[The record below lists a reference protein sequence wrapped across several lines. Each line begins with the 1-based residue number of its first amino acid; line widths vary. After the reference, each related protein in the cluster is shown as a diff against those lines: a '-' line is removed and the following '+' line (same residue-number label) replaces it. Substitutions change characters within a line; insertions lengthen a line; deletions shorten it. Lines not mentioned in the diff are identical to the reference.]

1 MVLLL
6 AFAPVFSSWLNA
18 PEAAFDLT
26 VTYVRICGAGIVF
39 VVAYNVISGIF
50 RGLGNSRLPL
60 IFVAIACVT
69 NIIGDLLFVAV
80 FHMNVAGAALA
91 TILAQAVSVV
101 LSWIIIRRQNLPF
114 TMSRKD
120 IGFHREILF
129 FLQTGVPIAFQELLT
144 NISFLILC
152 AIINGIGL
160 EASSGYIAKSAE
172 YLRGFSPEAILTCVV
187 FSFIG
192 FFNGHGRTMP
202 VMFQGITASFLVRV
216 PLSYLFSLKPD
227 ATLVDIGLAVPVA
240 SVYGILFFS
249 VCYLFYLRSYRTRLD
264 KQAKM

>member
-1 MVLLL
+1 M
-6 AFAPVFSSWLNA
+6 
-18 PEAAFDLT
+18 
-26 VTYVRICGAGIVF
+26 
-39 VVAYNVISGIF
+39 
-50 RGLGNSRLPL
+50 
-60 IFVAIACVT
+60 
-69 NIIGDLLFVAV
+69 
-80 FHMNVAGAALA
+80 AGAALA

-101 LSWIIIRRQNLPF
+101 LSWMIIRRQDLPF

-160 EASSGYIAKSAE
+160 EASSGYGIAQKVVAFVMLVPSSLMQSMSAFVGQNVGAGREDRARKAMYTGMAIGAFVGIIIFAVSFFRGDVPSALFTSNPEYIAKSAE
-172 YLRGFSPEAILTCVV
+172 YLKGFSPEAILTCVV

-192 FFNGHGRTMP
+192 FFNGHGKTMP

-216 PLSYLFSLKPD
+216 PLSYLFSLKPN
-227 ATLVDIGLAVPVA
+227 ATLVDIGLAVPAA
-240 SVYGILFFS
+240 SVYGILFFT
-249 VCYLFYLRSYRTRLD
+249 VCYIFYLRSYR
-264 KQAKM
+264 KKMEKMKN